1 MKTFVVILICFS
13 ALISCNS
20 NFLRNLAYAFSDANF
35 GEAIN
40 NKCTSATPVGK
51 TFTLAY
57 TTEGGDNCNALTGTL
72 RVKDATA
79 GTNDLTYTGTPTS
92 SPVTATI
99 ADASSKLLDN
109 ALYRVD
115 TASCDSNPVTLTK
128 NENYY
133 AYASKHVALGT
144 STAAQTVDYSKDDSQ
159 TFKITYTTTSQ
170 TDKPL
175 KEVQLTAGTE
185 TKKLTTECTFA
196 SSVLTCTPTEEKLPG
211 STEGIAY
218 TVKVVNLCGYEEPT
232 GITVTVKSA
241 SSPTPTPAGS
251 SYLSI
256 SKIILAIGM
265 FLL

>member
-1 MKTFVVILICFS
+1 MKTFVIILICFI
-13 ALISCNS
+13 ALTYGNS
-20 NFLRNLAYAFSDANF
+20 NFLRKLAYSFSDANF

-40 NKCTSATPVGK
+40 NKCQSASPVGK
-51 TFTLAY
+51 QFTLAF
-57 TTEGGDNCNALTGTL
+57 TKDSGDCTALTGTL
-72 RVKDATA
+72 RVKDATD
-79 GTNDLTYTGTPTS
+79 GTNDLTYSGEPTNT
-92 SPVTATI
+92 PVTATI
-99 ADASSKLLDN
+99 KDKGPKLLDN

-115 TASCDSNPVTLTK
+115 TALCDDSPVSLTK
-128 NENYY
+128 NDNYY

-144 STAAQTVDYSKDDSQ
+144 STAAQTVDYSKDESK

-175 KEVQLTAGTE
+175 KEVKLTAGTE
-185 TKKLTTECTFA
+185 TKTLTTECTFA

-211 STEGIAY
+211 STEGVAY
-218 TVKVVNLCGYEEPT
+218 TVKVVNLCGYEETT

-241 SSPTPTPAGS
+241 SSPTPTPSGS